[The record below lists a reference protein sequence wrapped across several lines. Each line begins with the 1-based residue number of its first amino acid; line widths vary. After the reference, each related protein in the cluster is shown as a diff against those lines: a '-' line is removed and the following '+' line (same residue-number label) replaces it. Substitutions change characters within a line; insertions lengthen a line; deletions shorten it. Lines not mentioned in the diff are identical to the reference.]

1 MDIKLADITL
11 HIDEN
16 LNSEQRETVEE
27 SLRALDGV
35 VSTHNSEK
43 TPHLTVVK
51 YNPDIIDSQRIIKR
65 ITVQGAHAELIG
77 L

>member
-1 MDIKLADITL
+1 MDIKLVDITL

-16 LNSEQRETVEE
+16 LSTEQRETIEE

-35 VSTHNSEK
+35 VSIHNSEK
-43 TPHLTVVK
+43 TPHLTIVQ
-51 YNPDIIDSQRIIKR
+51 YNPDKIDSHNILKR
-65 ITVQGAHAELIG
+65 VTDQGAHAELIG

>member
-1 MDIKLADITL
+1 MDNKLVDVTL

-16 LNSEQRETVEE
+16 LNPEQRETIEE

-35 VSTHNSEK
+35 ISVHNSDK
-43 TPHLTVVK
+43 TPHLTIVE
-51 YNPDIIDSQRIIKR
+51 YDPADMDSQKILKR
-65 ITVQGAHAELIG
+65 VTDQGAHAELVG

>member
-1 MDIKLADITL
+1 MDVSLVDIVL

-16 LNSEQRETVEE
+16 LNAEQKETIEE

-35 VSTHNSEK
+35 VSVHNSEK
-43 TPHLTVVK
+43 TPHLTIVQ
-51 YNPDIIDSQRIIKR
+51 YNRDKMDSKR
-65 ITVQGAHAELIG
+65 ILKRVIDQGAHAELIG

>member
-1 MDIKLADITL
+1 MSTNHVDITL

-16 LNSEQRETVEE
+16 LSTEQRETIEE

-35 VSTHNSEK
+35 ASVQNSEK
-43 TPHLTVVK
+43 TPHLTIVE
-51 YNPDIIDSQRIIKR
+51 YNRDEVDSQNILKR
-65 ITVQGAHAELIG
+65 VTDQGAHAELIG

>member
-1 MDIKLADITL
+1 MNINLVDITL

-16 LNSEQRETVEE
+16 LSTEQRETIEE

-35 VSTHNSEK
+35 VSIHNSEK
-43 TPHLTVVK
+43 TPHLTIVQ
-51 YNPDIIDSQRIIKR
+51 YNPDTINSRGILNRVTD
-65 ITVQGAHAELIG
+65 QGAHAELIG